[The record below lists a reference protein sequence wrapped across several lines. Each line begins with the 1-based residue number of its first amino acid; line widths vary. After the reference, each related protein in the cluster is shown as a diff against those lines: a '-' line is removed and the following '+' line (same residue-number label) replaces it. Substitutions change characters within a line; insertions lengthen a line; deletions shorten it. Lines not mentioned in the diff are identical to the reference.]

1 MSSRIGLKPEVQ
13 SLGKDLLKEDYLFA
27 SVGVVGGAADSVTQT
42 ILQVDK
48 KEIFKNVISIIEPS
62 KETKEKF
69 LIFVETKRQTDF
81 YASKLCQMEYPATSI
96 HGDRSQNL
104 REEAL
109 RTFMSG
115 ETPILVATNVAAR
128 GLDIPNVSHVINVEM
143 PKEIDE
149 YVHRI
154 GRSGR
159 CGHKGKATSF
169 YLEERDEE
177 LKAGLV
183 QILSGAQ
190 QPVPD
195 FLTGSCDNA
204 VAEVGGGDDEEEDEW

>member
-1 MSSRIGLKPEVQ
+1 MG
-13 SLGKDLLKEDYLFA
+13 
-27 SVGVVGGAADSVTQT
+27 
-42 ILQVDK
+42 
-48 KEIFKNVISIIEPS
+48 IEPS

-149 YVHRI
+149 YGHR
-154 GRSGR
+154 
-159 CGHKGKATSF
+159 GKATSF